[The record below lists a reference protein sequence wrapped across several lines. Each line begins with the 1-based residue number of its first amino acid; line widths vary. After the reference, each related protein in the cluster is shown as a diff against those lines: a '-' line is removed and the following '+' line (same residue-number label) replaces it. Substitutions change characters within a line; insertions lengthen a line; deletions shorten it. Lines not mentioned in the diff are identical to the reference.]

1 MEASRQLVSW
11 KNDSGVTA
19 DWLSY
24 CSMYSVIF
32 KFIQWTH
39 SEKDPFKYCNTVT
52 DIICACACMALLNK
66 HHKKRTY
73 ECQSSA
79 L

>member
-24 CSMYSVIF
+24 CSMHSVIF

-39 SEKDPFKYCNTVT
+39 SEKDPFKYTV
-52 DIICACACMALLNK
+52 IL
-66 HHKKRTY
+66 
-73 ECQSSA
+73 
-79 L
+79 